1 MMILRAMAANKP
13 GRQGEHGAAV
23 NTIAQ
28 GVSMFRLRL

>member
-1 MMILRAMAANKP
+1 MMILQAMAANKP
-13 GRQGEHGAAV
+13 GRQGDREAAV